1 MAYIKISDPNIID
14 LAAWHQVINVINQH
28 SDSITS
34 ITNNFGAQGT
44 GQTSW
49 NGDVNI
55 AHEYDPGSQ
64 KIVFGRERLWVAGD
78 TPTAKADGENTM
90 LYGNISFVDSVSGSS
105 VFKARPMV
113 TTTLQFGYGDLG
125 ASIPSTDSSAV
136 VTIHN
141 LDADGFSFRIKDAN
155 SKPSSLVALSGSF
168 YLNWIAIGP
177 K

>member
-44 GQTSW
+44 GTTDW
-49 NGDVNI
+49 NGENNI

-64 KIVFGRERLWVAGD
+64 KIIFGREKIVVAD
-78 TPTAKADGENTM
+78 AYKANTDANM
-90 LYGNISFVDSVSGSS
+90 LYGYINFVDDVSGTS
-105 VFKARPMV
+105 VFKQRPMV
-113 TTTLQFGYGDLG
+113 TATIQFGYGEVG
-125 ASIPSTDSSAV
+125 SAIPDTDSSAV
-136 VTIHN
+136 VTIYN
-141 LDADGFSFRIKDAN
+141 LDADGFNFRIKDAK
-155 SKPSSLVALSGSF
+155 SKSTATVALTGTF

>member
-14 LAAWHQVINVINQH
+14 LAAWHQVINVVNQH

-44 GQTSW
+44 GTTDW
-49 NGDVNI
+49 NGENNI

-64 KIVFGRERLWVAGD
+64 KIIFGRQRIVVAD
-78 TPTAKADGENTM
+78 TAHPTGESTL
-90 LYGNISFVDSVSGSS
+90 LYGDVTFINADSGSS
-105 VFKARPMV
+105 IFKSKLMV
-113 TTTLQFGYGDLG
+113 TATIQFSYGAMG
-125 ASIPSTDSSAV
+125 SNTPSTDSSAV

-141 LDADGFSFRIKDAN
+141 LDADGFSYRIKDAN
-155 SKPSSLVALSGSF
+155 SKPGATVALTGTF
-168 YLNWIAIGP
+168 YLNWMAIGP